1 MKREKD
7 SPYQR
12 SGRLLSRKYRA
23 FFLPTILAS
32 ISTSMAII
40 VDSIIV
46 GNMLG
51 AAPMAAVNLCL
62 PVMQAYITLAVL
74 VGMGASALIAV
85 ALGRRENAAADTLF
99 TAATA
104 GLLLVGLLLT
114 AASPAAGAIARLLTA
129 DETLQPLVTT
139 YLQPLSWGS
148 SLILFVPAF
157 TYILRTDGMVR
168 LASAV
173 LIVTNVVNLLLDI
186 VFIGPCGLGIA
197 GSALATVCGYATGAA
212 MLLLYAGSKHRNLN
226 IRWRGE
232 PVRRLWQ
239 QAGRIV
245 RNGCPAALSSALVAL
260 KIFCMNLLIGH
271 IAGSMGLIVF
281 SVCLSCLSFVSMF
294 ISGTAGSMMPIV
306 GTLYGERD
314 FRGIR
319 LVTAYAF
326 RFGMLSTGCIVL
338 LFELLPEG
346 VFALFG
352 ITDPALLTLGIP
364 SLRLFAISLFGVT
377 ANFLLL
383 YYFTSTQRSGLATA
397 LSVTEGIAILLPL
410 AWLLSSL
417 MGVTGIWIAYI
428 LAEIGAFWMLYGQTR
443 RIRKRSGGCLQGILL
458 TERNTPE
465 QLYDVSL
472 RASPEDA
479 VRLST
484 EAMEVLAGNGLDR
497 TTALKTGIAL
507 EEIVDNTARHLPN
520 RHRHVNV
527 DVRITASGDEVRI
540 AVRDDGVSFNPV
552 EYRPG
557 ETGFVSDGI
566 MLLKALADSFSY
578 HRVLA
583 LNQTLIT
590 IRKVQSKPTAP

>member
-1 MKREKD
+1 MKREND
-7 SPYQR
+7 SPYRR

-32 ISTSMAII
+32 ISTSMAIV
-40 VDSIIV
+40 VDSIIM

-85 ALGRRENAAADTLF
+85 ALGRRERAAADTLF

-104 GLLLVGLLLT
+104 VLLLVGLLLT

-129 DETLQPLVTT
+129 DEALQPLVAA

-148 SLILFVPAF
+148 SLILFVPAYA
-157 TYILRTDGMVR
+157 YILRTDGMVR

-173 LIVTNVVNLLLDI
+173 LIATNVVNLLLDI

-212 MLLLYAGSKHRNLN
+212 MLLLYAGSKHRNLH
-226 IRWRGE
+226 IRRRGE
-232 PVRRLWQ
+232 PVRRLLK
-239 QAGRIV
+239 QAGQIV
-245 RNGCPAALSSALVAL
+245 RSGCPAALSSALVAL

-271 IAGSMGLIVF
+271 IAGSTGLIVF

-314 FRGIR
+314 FQGIR

-352 ITDPALLTLGIP
+352 VTDPALLTLGVP
-364 SLRLFAISLFGVT
+364 SLRLFALSLFGVT

-383 YYFTSTQRSGLATA
+383 YYFTSTQRSSLATA

-410 AWLLSSL
+410 AWLLASL

-428 LAEIGAFWMLYGQTR
+428 LAEIGAFGMLYGQAR
-443 RIRKRSGGCLQGILL
+443 RIRKRSGGRLQGLLL
-458 TERNTPE
+458 TERSTPE

-472 RASPEDA
+472 QASPQDA
-479 VRLST
+479 ARLSA
-484 EAMEVLAGNGLDR
+484 EAMEVLAANGLDR
-497 TTALKTGIAL
+497 TTALKAGIAL
-507 EEIVDNTARHLPN
+507 EEIADNTARHLPN
-520 RHRHVNV
+520 RRRHVNV

-540 AVRDDGVSFNPV
+540 AVRDDGAPFNPV

-557 ETGFVSDGI
+557 ETGFATDGI
-566 MLLKALADSFSY
+566 LLLKTLADSLAY

-590 IRKVQSKPTAP
+590 IRKINPKSATI